1 MSSAF
6 NLTAQLNLRGPSN
19 IGNIVSNIRRQLG
32 TINSTVNLTVN
43 PNAVT
48 GVGRLNASL
57 VTLNTTL
64 AQTQTSAN
72 AAASAIANFAQAFN
86 TNAVGR
92 TTQQLNAAVNT
103 TNNLSRAT
111 SNTSRQIQMA
121 HSEMAEFGR
130 QSYLAIRRFAAFS
143 IVTGGVFAL
152 TNAIKGGIS
161 AYVDYNQEL
170 VKLQQV
176 TGGSAESLKGL
187 EKEITGL
194 STNLG
199 VSSGELTKISSTLAQ
214 AGLSARD
221 TERALKALAL
231 SSLAPSFDDMNRTV
245 EGSIALMRQFDISAK
260 DLEASL
266 GSINSV
272 AAKFAVES
280 SDIIAAIQ
288 RTGGVFAAA
297 SRGVS
302 EGKQALNEFIAVFT
316 SVRATTRE
324 SAETIATGLRTIF
337 TRIQRGSTIEALK
350 EFNVNLTDAQGKFVG
365 AYKAIE
371 LLSKGLSSIDPR
383 DLKFS
388 QIVEE
393 LGGFRQIGKVIPLI
407 QQFGT
412 AQEALAVAQQGQGS
426 LAEDS
431 IKAQL
436 SLANQISKVREE
448 FLALFRDIGGS
459 DSFQLL
465 TKGALGLASGLIK
478 LADGAKGVL
487 PVLGM
492 LLAFKGAQA
501 ATQFG
506 LGFVGAMRQ
515 GSTGRRRASGGPINR
530 YAAGGPVDVDVAL
543 MPGETVVYPDAVSRI
558 GVSRLRQLNHAD
570 KNGIA
575 GKRRGGRVSKF
586 SKGGYAEVPGSGRTD
601 SFYTQL
607 PEGSFVIRTDATRS
621 LGGPD
626 GVMDAARNHAFGGDV
641 QKFEN
646 GSWRE
651 VRAQVRSGR
660 GRPSKTKSTVG
671 QAVEKIEST
680 TYDRKGRFKT
690 DFPFIIRGLNRKGTK
705 QKINEE
711 AILKGYLNQGVNDLS
726 KAIVDKTQG
735 NITIPTGNINI
746 QNKESIYGGLFET
759 ALLKISGRSKD
770 KKDNNQAFDFPRGI
784 GSALSPIFSG
794 MPPDISTDVKR
805 TAAANAALKS
815 NIANKIANDM
825 ASNRLPKKP
834 VSVGVVSLSPMDSAI
849 VSKISGVEV
858 DRLLKTKLKIKEQKN
873 KKKRNA
879 KRRADRYYDNALENA
894 ISMMPYAI
902 GGIVQKFGKGGSA
915 TRSVGYIDSDE
926 ISGLLKDPIKGPIID
941 AEMKRLGIKGV
952 AEFKDH
958 LSNLAAS
965 RRQSGDLKRLTNIFG
980 VAGSTKSTMAQG
992 GARGQEVD
1000 NAKLRKTTRYP
1011 ILTEA
1016 DLLKSDQVVDTTSV
1030 AGPSQRN
1037 ALSSADR
1044 VIALSSRTKESQEVL
1059 KKNRKLRDST
1069 GKNLFGRK
1077 AGATKSAP
1085 LDSGVGEAYI
1095 AASEVS
1101 GVDPK
1106 KVATLKL
1113 EENFK
1118 KTRTNQPNVR
1128 TPDKTLLFYGNM
1140 GPVHAGYPAAI
1151 SAASKKTGIPT
1162 KDSVALLSG
1171 DVPID
1176 PFSKDPHDKRSA
1188 FMPLK
1193 GPDDKP
1199 SRMGMAKA
1207 VFGATGTNV
1216 SAMPSGSGPGSIPS
1230 AFKVGDDDYI
1240 VPKAKGNVAI
1250 VGDEKNP
1257 KDLDKYTRAGY
1268 APFVTPRLG
1277 GISGTK
1283 ARDAI
1288 MANDTASLKKLL
1300 TPEGFDY
1307 VQKHMDTLQK
1317 RPKLLDSILA
1327 KIQANSSS
1335 GKGTAGRL
1343 SKIQAQL
1350 SELPAR
1356 VTKTTPLEDA
1366 EKIGLLRKERDSL
1379 STKLGRFPSKM
1390 LSRLEQRRQRFAEGT
1405 DKPIKSLSDMG
1416 KADLLREAE
1425 KLGVFIPMDSRRLLD
1440 QRAKGSE
1447 EIRAKVI
1454 KELEDQRIIRKAEEE
1469 KTSTRAKKRKI
1480 GVVGL
1485 FNSAGDYKPTSEEVV
1500 TPDVKGRKKRGE
1512 KTTKG
1517 FPATLETGVLPE
1529 RDSKRVRAVIRRS
1542 MEQLTLRLGKII
1554 GKSAGSQSVTDK
1566 KRIRDIVGKILPDVE
1581 GYGLEAGLA
1590 AAGAPYNPKKQA
1602 LDFPKGLGPE
1612 ISKLVGIDPRAMVDA
1627 TRDTS
1632 TARSKLIQATRY
1644 KRDIEQAKKKKATRK
1659 ALGGSIPSPMDLS
1672 RSSKDKRFDPK
1683 KLAAFLGA
1691 QTPTSN
1697 KAIDLAER
1705 LKDSSSSAISKP
1717 NYEELLKGYAV
1728 GGSVKPKTLGQRV
1741 QLGPNQKPTHVG
1753 SSKVYPG
1760 KYQLVEDGRIVA
1772 DDLNEEQLNRI
1783 RKNRKSGRYSG
1794 FFKELQEAPT
1804 ISTWNQENV
1813 GTKFIKKAKGGDI
1826 PILAQE
1832 GEYVINRT
1840 SANQIG
1846 RHNLDKLN
1854 IGGRVGLDNLPKY
1867 HTGGIVRYN
1876 KGGSVQKLAV
1886 GGEIDNALS
1895 GMSNKD
1901 AIRLRASIQ
1910 KNSQA
1915 FEQLAKLVSGWK
1927 VEDVGMAMKRLD
1939 RSLEKGVSQADALAQ
1954 SMVAGTTSAARQPS
1968 KARGPNILGGT
1979 PDTRNAGTVG
1989 RTGDFKQI
1997 TGLSNSKGQPLKVNG
2012 PGDVQATL
2020 DRIAPKITAR
2030 FNRLGF
2036 TTEATEKALLV
2047 FNTQVRQTGDA
2058 NQAFRAAVQSG
2069 KDSMTMVGRTGVGAT
2084 VSGMTIEKAA
2094 TPEKRSTTP
2103 EQRLAR
2109 KKQNRADDRF
2119 GMFQG
2124 ATIGGWA
2131 GFAAGGAIGGLAG
2144 APLGGVI
2151 GAVGGAVAGSE
2162 RGNRIRSMQY
2172 EAGAD
2177 KLKARASN
2185 LAQGG
2190 TSGSALLSVFNK
2202 AMSPLVSGAAKVSSG
2217 MSKLHLGASQLSS
2230 SLNKGGMAV
2239 ASWSSSIK
2247 NAGTFMGGFKK
2258 VMSDVG
2264 SLTKNSFFGLI
2275 KGVDSAAGRLMGLKK
2290 VDIGGGKQG
2299 WRSAAATMGADGVT
2313 RDASGRRA
2321 RGFGGGG
2328 GGRGGRGGGG
2338 MGGGMGM
2345 YGLSMGIPM
2354 AAQMFG
2360 TQEAQTETQASNNS
2374 FVEQSS
2380 NAVGGALAMATMG
2393 GPIGIIAGLG
2403 TAAAGIATAFVTAE
2417 NAVNEFGKN
2426 KAAKQMEQ
2434 SSEKISNILTEI
2446 SNAGAATPAALE
2458 QLKTALDSSTS
2469 AALTFA
2475 EKSGTKKGS
2484 FVQDIV
2490 GNSNLGALLGSLE
2503 GATDNNDA
2511 QGAINRSQILDKK
2524 GIFAYLA
2531 SAGDKDTELSNIRD
2545 LIPDMANDISK
2556 SFAIPADN
2564 IKKAFEQRTRSGE
2577 SSASITSSPEFAKQ
2591 AEILARSNP
2600 EAEKQ
2605 LQLIQADTR
2614 LSEQDKRAR
2623 RENIIA
2629 AYGNAAAMKAIKTTE
2644 TQMAIEALGKSARN
2658 FSFSLKRMFN
2668 NMDIAIAASSN
2679 SLQSLS
2685 EKLELSAAS
2694 ASGNAKVGKSSEIQS
2709 MIDVLKNPRGYS
2721 DSQRSTAMKGAS
2733 SVFGAQSGNMEKML
2747 NLGANIEDTLMSTI
2761 NSTLQANGGA
2771 NNEEIGAK
2779 VESAVKDKLKSLNFP
2794 PDLANKL
2801 TGQVQAAVSKMRTR
2815 GDEKLDFSQLMEE
2828 IPALA
2833 NSIESLK
2840 GASDSAI
2847 RALEFIKNSFD
2858 QLSDATNQITDI
2870 QVQNNSRLRN
2880 AQNILVTGTRNLD
2893 RALGKDI
2900 KLSDTKTDFNNQ
2912 TRSFTGGAT
2921 DPSAI
2926 RRNIQN
2932 LETQRNQQQTGLD
2945 QAKAS
2950 TDMGGVL
2957 AFSDGLVKTNS
2968 AIRENVAALEQLAQN
2983 GDLASAA
2990 LDQVSKIQ
2998 AKQAAGVSIVE
3009 RLVTSTPG
3017 ELNNLNQAFNRLTNN
3032 MQGKANFGTSADQR
3046 KESLDVLN
3054 MIMPFLGDK
3063 QGGVKAN
3070 ILQSQLQES
3079 GIQSNPFIDQVLGS
3093 LRNPEADPEMK
3104 AATDTYR
3111 EAITTQSEA
3120 NIQLAKINTDLA
3132 GNIARST
3139 ADAVAAAIKNTP
3151 LNFSQMQ
3158 TSDEQKGINK
3168 VPTMATGGVVYKSV
3182 GGNIFQPKGTDTVPA
3197 MLTPGEFVVNRSA
3210 TQRNLP
3216 LLKSINSYSSGG
3228 AVKYYASGGMVDVRD
3243 SGSGASAGK
3252 SILSESA
3259 TATDDVRLTKE
3270 EYPVLS
3276 ENLVKNILTKTDEV
3290 SRLYGTPA
3298 TVYGSYNTDQDFT
3311 GPIIA
3316 KLDKEAFKA
3325 KTDGLGINEIRRYL
3339 KTFNTSFDLTP
3350 DNWELGASNPIAI
3363 GIDREEKKGY
3373 LWGTVMEGSN
3383 LPTFEKYNTTGVG
3396 MSREEELAN
3405 ILLPYQAIQQTNA
3418 LETHSKKYRISNNT
3432 TGGKDFKNYK
3442 IEDPDSSF
3450 LSKQTQ
3456 LDLLNTLV
3464 TKLAGSTINND
3475 DTLGKKILSAEDK
3488 YTGDREYKNG
3498 NKQSLDKILERSLF
3512 ITTKPVKDKY
3522 YNAQWT
3528 NSKPQGLV
3536 TGNGNA
3542 LTTVQKTT
3550 SFMGTDLK
3558 GRKQLGAA
3566 NTDILRPGVLEN
3578 TAKGTDVES
3587 KQKYIKERLKYFEE
3601 LKNQYENINN
3611 FTIINSSKAS
3621 NNKMNT
3627 LLESLYDDNLSGLF
3641 VSIPKNQLSSSW
3653 GDYGKIT
3660 DFAYIYRKQFNDKW
3674 NRIVDSY
3681 KDNKDHVFSSDSN
3694 KLNIVKD
3701 STAQSFNWSN
3711 KPIDLD
3717 RIKDIVSDIEEK
3729 NKKRESLF
3737 QLDEAVT
3744 SHAFEVAI
3752 GSEKYEGKFNTQKI
3766 KIPKLTEEK
3775 GYIPPTDEFLDGFLL
3790 SSSKEAP
3797 LLNPFLEAKQQLF
3810 TSQDPAL
3817 IAQLLSGSYNTKEP
3831 LKLDN
3836 IDLVRLLTQEEG
3848 IQGGIDPSDIS
3859 KAYTLIPDP
3868 KPEIFLFQ
3876 QLEDAKNRMM
3886 EQRGE
3891 TTLQPSAK
3899 LATSV
3904 DRKGKKAKASWL
3916 RKSYL
3921 DYANEAIKNIILPS
3935 IGVFKKFI
3943 PNFGLTK
3950 LDSSNQFKSYSEG
3963 LNKLQK
3969 EFGKRITNNKGD
3981 FLNDQL
3987 GSAWGNVG
3995 AVSKFIGALS
4005 LSDPSKELGSI
4016 LGAGEFDLEK
4026 VKNVT
4031 PLFEKIKSYGQ
4042 MLKNAGK
4049 SKIAA
4054 EMILAETNEKG
4065 VAADKKIPEAEQKAV
4080 DKAIRDTVGT
4090 GETATVDN
4098 KTGII
4103 TYKKLTD
4110 KDTPKSIREL
4120 GALSLNPYSFFPVQA
4135 RQSLIDQLL
4144 SFFPADNKNK
4154 NLDKV
4159 KTDITALKNWYL
4171 FQDSYLSSKDPTP
4184 DDNKYLDDNYNTA
4197 NTSLQNLT
4205 AGFFG
4210 LLPSRIKLDEMKKA
4224 KESRDQKAPEFQK
4237 PQTRANGGL
4246 IYASNGTLVNFA
4258 PRGTDTVPAMLT
4270 PGEFVVNRRATQNNL
4285 PLLKSINS
4293 GNYSTGGVV
4302 VQPKYFDRG
4311 GLNIG
4316 NAVSAGISSLLGLDS
4331 VSSTVLSSFS
4341 KSFSR
4346 NVKSLSTIKFD
4357 FGQKVMG
4364 DFVSS
4369 LNSLTK
4375 QLSSI
4380 DIPPTINISA
4390 THEVNINLK
4399 EGASI
4404 LQSIEQTIAS
4414 SVVAEVGRQIDELR
4428 KVITK
4433 NNDGAVEL
4441 GSPSKPAGK
4450 P

>member
-825 ASNRLPKKP
+825 ASNRLPQKP
-834 VSVGVVSLSPMDSAI
+834 TPVGVVSLSPMDSAI

-894 ISMMPYAI
+894 INMMPYAI
-902 GGIVQKFGKGGSA
+902 GGIVQKFGVGGEA
-915 TRSVGYIDSDE
+915 EPVRRTVGIIDSD
-926 ISGLLKDPIKGPIID
+926 SWKGDSPDI
-941 AEMKRLGIKGV
+941 AAAMKELGITKPDEYK
-952 AEFKDH
+952 AYM
-958 LSNLAAS
+958 SNLAAQK
-965 RRQSGDLKRLTNIFG
+965 RQSNG
-980 VAGSTKSTMAQG
+980 VRKLRVATAVAAAGKTRIAFG
-992 GARGQEVD
+992 GARGQEAD
-1000 NAKLRKTTRYP
+1000 NATLRKTTRTQIRVP
-1011 ILTEA
+1011 
-1016 DLLKSDQVVDTTSV
+1016 SDFDKLGPTDDIVDTTSV
-1030 AGPSQRN
+1030 VTPRN
-1037 ALSSADR
+1037 LGALRAADR
-1044 VIALSSRTKESQEVL
+1044 IRVISTRSKESQEKVVENRDTRDIL
-1059 KKNRKLRDST
+1059 GASGQVDPTGTNFGQYDREAKSVSKAPKNSGPMEAL
-1069 GKNLFGRK
+1069 L
-1077 AGATKSAP
+1077 AAT
-1085 LDSGVGEAYI
+1085 
-1095 AASEVS
+1095 EVS
-1101 GVDPK
+1101 GIDPK
-1106 KVATLKL
+1106 KIVTTDLATGKRISPP
-1113 EENFK
+1113 K
-1118 KTRTNQPNVR
+1118 VR
-1128 TPDKTLLFYGNM
+1128 TPDKMGVMTGNF
-1140 GPVHAGYPAAI
+1140 GPTTPAHVEMAKIGAKQAGI
-1151 SAASKKTGIPT
+1151 KRENV
-1162 KDSVALLSG
+1162 VAMVAN

-1176 PFSKDPHDKRSA
+1176 PFNRDPEAERTAYLPQKSKT
-1188 FMPLK
+1188 
-1193 GPDDKP
+1193 GP
-1199 SRMGMAKA
+1199 SRYGMAQA
-1207 VFGATGTNV
+1207 VFGAEGFSVHAMERGSSPNSMPYAFQTGEDT
-1216 SAMPSGSGPGSIPS
+1216 
-1230 AFKVGDDDYI
+1230 DTYI
-1240 VPKAKGNVAI
+1240 VPS
-1250 VGDEKNP
+1250 
-1257 KDLDKYTRAGY
+1257 DKTKKFEIGGSDKPETSRYPGY
-1268 APFVTPRLG
+1268 DPIRVSRTSGPTA
-1277 GISGTK
+1277 GISATL
-1283 ARDAI
+1283 AREAI
-1288 MANDTASLKKLL
+1288 NSGNISEIQKYL
-1300 TPEGFDY
+1300 TPAGLKYIEP
-1307 VQKHMDTLQK
+1307 HLSLLRE
-1317 RPKLLDSILA
+1317 RPKLLDSILDRLQ
-1327 KIQANSSS
+1327 K
-1335 GKGTAGRL
+1335 GKGATA
-1343 SKIQAQL
+1343 SKYLATL
-1350 SELPAR
+1350 EELKTLPAR
-1356 VTKTTPLEDA
+1356 KTKTTPPEVVAKMEAKREERERYKKKLF
-1366 EKIGLLRKERDSL
+1366 GLPSRMLR
-1379 STKLGRFPSKM
+1379 
-1390 LSRLEQRRQRFAEGT
+1390 RLESRQARAIGGLVQKFGRGT
-1405 DKPIKSLSDMG
+1405 DKPIKSFNEMG
-1416 KADLLREAE
+1416 KSELLKQAE
-1425 KLGVFIPMDSRRLLD
+1425 KLGVFVPIDFRRLLD
-1440 QRAKGSE
+1440 SRAIGSE

-1454 KELEDQRIIRKAEEE
+1454 KELEDQRTIIKAAQE

-1485 FNSAGDYKPTSEEVV
+1485 TGESSSTELT
-1500 TPDVKGRKKRGE
+1500 TPGLKSKKGGRGL
-1512 KTTKG
+1512 TG
-1517 FPATLETGVLPE
+1517 VPATLETGSLPSDLSKQVQAIIRNQSE
-1529 RDSKRVRAVIRRS
+1529 RIAARVG
-1542 MEQLTLRLGKII
+1542 RLIATR
-1554 GKSAGSQSVTDK
+1554 AGSSPVTDK
-1566 KRIRDIVGKILPDVE
+1566 KQIRAIVSKQLDNIS
-1581 GYGLEAGLA
+1581 GLLFESGLA
-1590 AAGAPYNPKKQA
+1590 VAGAPYDPTEKTGP
-1602 LDFPKGLGPE
+1602 DFSRGLGK
-1612 ISKLVGIDPRAMVDA
+1612 KLGALFGVDPKAMTDA
-1627 TRDTS
+1627 TNQAVKDVAKAKVTKGTFDRGRRNAIRTKRL
-1632 TARSKLIQATRY
+1632 ARNFGGMIQTFE
-1644 KRDIEQAKKKKATRK
+1644 I
-1659 ALGGSIPSPMDLS
+1659 GGQPSLS

-1697 KAIDLAER
+1697 KAKDLAER

-1717 NYEELLKGYAV
+1717 NYEELLKGLKGY
-1728 GGSVKPKTLGQRV
+1728 
-1741 QLGPNQKPTHVG
+1741 
-1753 SSKVYPG
+1753 
-1760 KYQLVEDGRIVA
+1760 
-1772 DDLNEEQLNRI
+1772 
-1783 RKNRKSGRYSG
+1783 
-1794 FFKELQEAPT
+1794 
-1804 ISTWNQENV
+1804 
-1813 GTKFIKKAKGGDI
+1813 AKGGEI
-1826 PILAQE
+1826 PIVAQE

-1901 AIRLRASIQ
+1901 TIRLRASIQ

-1954 SMVAGTTSAARQPS
+1954 SVVAGTTSAARQPS

-2084 VSGMTIEKAA
+2084 VSGMTREKG
-2094 TPEKRSTTP
+2094 STTP

-2185 LAQGG
+2185 MAQGG
-2190 TSGSALLSVFNK
+2190 SSGSATLALLNK
-2202 AMSPLVSGAAKVSSG
+2202 AMSPLVYKAAQVSSG
-2217 MSKLHLGASQLSS
+2217 MSKLHLGAAQLSS
-2230 SLNKGGMAV
+2230 SLNKGASAV
-2239 ASWSSSIK
+2239 VSWGSGIK
-2247 NAGTFMGGFKK
+2247 NSQGPMDGFKK
-2258 VMSDVG
+2258 TVGGVG
-2264 SLTKNSFFGLI
+2264 SLLKNSFSSLA
-2275 KGVDSAAGRLMGLKK
+2275 KGADAAVGKLMGLKK

-2328 GGRGGRGGGG
+2328 GGGRGGRGGGGG

-2360 TQEAQTETQASNNS
+2360 TQEAQTETQASNNA

-2694 ASGNAKVGKSSEIQS
+2694 AGGNAKVGKSSEIQS

-2721 DSQRSTAMKGAS
+2721 DTQRSTAMKGAS
-2733 SVFGAQSGNMEKML
+2733 SVFGPQSGNMEKML

-2761 NSTLQANGGA
+2761 NSTLQANSGA
-2771 NNEEIGAK
+2771 NNEEVGAK

-2815 GDEKLDFSQLMEE
+2815 GDEKLDFSKLMEE
-2828 IPALA
+2828 IGPLA

-3350 DNWELGASNPIAI
+3350 DNWELGASNPIGI

-3405 ILLPYQAIQQTNA
+3405 ILLPYQAIQTNA

-3528 NSKPQGLV
+3528 NAKPQGLV

-3550 SFMGTDLK
+3550 SFMGTNLK

-3566 NTDILRPGVLEN
+3566 NTDVLRPGVLEN

-3674 NRIVDSY
+3674 NRIVNSY

-3737 QLDEAVT
+3737 QLDEAAT

-3848 IQGGIDPSDIS
+3848 IQGGIDALDID

-3963 LNKLQK
+3963 LNKLQT

-4042 MLKNAGK
+4042 ILKGAGK

-4065 VAADKKIPEAEQKAV
+4065 VATDKKIPEAEQQAV
-4080 DKAIRDTVGT
+4080 DRAIRDTVGT

-4120 GALSLNPYSFFPVQA
+4120 GALSLNPYSFFPAQA

-4159 KTDITALKNWYL
+4159 KTDITALKTWYRS
-4171 FQDSYLSSKDPTP
+4171 QDSYLSSKDPTA
-4184 DDNKYLDDNYNTA
+4184 DDSKYLDDNYNTA

-4331 VSSTVLSSFS
+4331 VSSTILGSFS

-4414 SVVAEVGRQIDELR
+4414 SVVAEVGKQIDELR

-4433 NNDGAVEL
+4433 NNDGALEL